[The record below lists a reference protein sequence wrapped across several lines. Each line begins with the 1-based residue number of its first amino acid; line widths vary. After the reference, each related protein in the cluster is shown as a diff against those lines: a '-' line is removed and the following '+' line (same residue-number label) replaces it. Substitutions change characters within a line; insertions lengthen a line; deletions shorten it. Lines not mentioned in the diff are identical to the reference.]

1 MITLDDV
8 RAALALPAFDSEAA
22 HRRMAPVFPQFPQ
35 RPTKNARSRQA
46 GVLVLLYPANGL
58 LHLVLTRRAE
68 HLRGHSGQ
76 ISFPGGR
83 RDPRDESFTAAALRE
98 ACEELGICSGVTVL
112 GHLSPIYVPPSDFE
126 VFPTVGA
133 LAAPP
138 VLRPNPDEVAEAFSV
153 PLTHLLDPHYKRDE
167 WRDVGGY
174 AMYVPYYAFNGHKV
188 WGATA
193 IMLSEFEQRL
203 RIVLPP
209 DTLAAVAADRDAS
222 VPSA

>member
-1 MITLDDV
+1 MITLDHV
-8 RAALALPAFDSEAA
+8 RAALALPGFDPGAA
-22 HRRMAPVFPQFPQ
+22 HTRMAPVFPQFPQ
-35 RPTKNARSRQA
+35 RPAKNARSRQA

-58 LHLVLTRRAE
+58 HLVLTRRAD

-98 ACEELGICSGVTVL
+98 TCEELGVCDSVTVL

-138 VLRPNPDEVAEAFSV
+138 VLRPNPDEVAEAFGV
-153 PLTHLLDPHYKRDE
+153 PLAHLLDPRHKRDE

-174 AMYVPYYAFNGHKV
+174 EMYVPYYALNGHKV

-203 RIVLPP
+203 RAVLPAGVI
-209 DTLAAVAADRDAS
+209 AAIATA
-222 VPSA
+222 